1 MPTENPLIAQAAVL
15 IVAPSEKVWEAL
27 TRPDLIKIYLF
38 GTTVKTDWQVGSPI
52 IYEGQ
57 WQGKSYQ
64 DKGIVVQVER
74 GKLLVSTYW
83 SSMAGFPD
91 LPENY
96 KTVRYELSPEG
107 PATRLTITQDN
118 NATPEEANHS
128 SQNWKMV
135 LEGIKKLLE
144 RGASMKRT
152 LGRSGIEVSALGMG
166 CWAIGGPFWAGTT
179 PNGWGEVDDEE
190 SIRAIHAALDIGVNL
205 FDTAN
210 VYGAGHS
217 ERVLA
222 RAFVGRRSQVVIAT
236 KFNAVF
242 VEITRQVTGSDTS
255 PAGIRKACE
264 DSLRRLDTDYID
276 LYQFHDNGFPAEQ
289 AAPIREVLEEL
300 VQAGKIRAYGW
311 STDFPERAEVFAQ
324 GAHCS
329 AVQLQLNVLD
339 DNPAM
344 IALCEKHNLAALN
357 RGPLAMGLL
366 TDKYTGKVK
375 VAADDVRGEKSPDW
389 MKYFKDGLPNPEWA
403 AKRDAIRAILTSQG
417 RSLAQG
423 ALAWNWGRSEKTL
436 PIPGFR
442 TVAQV
447 QENAGAMQFGSLSQA
462 QMSEIDKLL
471 ERA

>member
-1 MPTENPLIAQAAVL
+1 
-15 IVAPSEKVWEAL
+15 
-27 TRPDLIKIYLF
+27 
-38 GTTVKTDWQVGSPI
+38 
-52 IYEGQ
+52 
-57 WQGKSYQ
+57 
-64 DKGIVVQVER
+64 
-74 GKLLVSTYW
+74 
-83 SSMAGFPD
+83 
-91 LPENY
+91 
-96 KTVRYELSPEG
+96 
-107 PATRLTITQDN
+107 
-118 NATPEEANHS
+118 
-128 SQNWKMV
+128 
-135 LEGIKKLLE
+135 
-144 RGASMKRT
+144 MKRT
-152 LGRSGIEVSALGMG
+152 MGRSGIEVSALGMG
-166 CWAIGGPFWAGTT
+166 CWAIGGPFWAGRT

-190 SIRAIHAALDIGVNL
+190 SIRAIHKALEMGVTL

-222 RAFVGRRSQVVIAT
+222 RAFEGHRSEVVIAT

-242 VEITRQVTGSDTS
+242 NETTRQVTGSDTT
-255 PAGIRKACE
+255 PEGIRAACE
-264 DSLRRLDTDYID
+264 ASLRRLNIDTID
-276 LYQFHDNGFPAEQ
+276 LYQFHDNGFPADQ
-289 AAPIREVLEEL
+289 AAPVRETLEEL
-300 VQAGKIRAYGW
+300 VSAGKIRTYGW

-324 GAHCS
+324 GPHCS

-344 IALCEKHNLAALN
+344 LALCEKYNLAALN

-366 TDKYTGKVK
+366 TDKYTGQVK

-403 AKRDAIRAILTSQG
+403 GKRDAIREILTSKG

-423 ALAWNWGRSEKTL
+423 ALAWNWARSEKTL

-447 QENAGAMQFGSLSQA
+447 QENAGAMQFGPLTPA
-462 QMSEIDKLL
+462 QMGEIETLL